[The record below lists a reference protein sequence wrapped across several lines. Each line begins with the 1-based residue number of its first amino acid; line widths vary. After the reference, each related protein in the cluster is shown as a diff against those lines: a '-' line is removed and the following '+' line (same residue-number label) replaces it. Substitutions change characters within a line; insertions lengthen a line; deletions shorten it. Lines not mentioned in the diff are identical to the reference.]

1 MHFGSPSCQNY
12 LPWCKESS
20 PSFLWYTANLSVMCV
35 PSDTAT
41 NLPFLEQIGFD
52 DGLSFVTRDAKRFDF
67 GWRERGFDDA
77 IP

>member
-1 MHFGSPSCQNY
+1 
-12 LPWCKESS
+12 
-20 PSFLWYTANLSVMCV
+20 MCV